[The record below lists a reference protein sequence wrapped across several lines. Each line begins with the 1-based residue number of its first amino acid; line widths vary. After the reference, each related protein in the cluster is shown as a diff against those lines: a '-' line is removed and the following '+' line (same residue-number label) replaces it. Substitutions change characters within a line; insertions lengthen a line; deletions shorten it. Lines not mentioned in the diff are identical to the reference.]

1 FEGSSESVV
10 QADALGGLLRHL
22 DLSSVVIVGGS
33 GGARVSM
40 LTAARHRDR
49 AAALGIWWI
58 TGGVFGLLS
67 LANRYCGGSVPA
79 AWDGGMQ
86 AVADLDEWQEVQQR
100 NPDNRQRFLDQDRDT
115 FVATMERWMAAYRPN
130 HPE

>member
-1 FEGSSESVV
+1 MATAIIDGLTISYDLIGTGGRAWTITPGGRFSKDDPGIREFAEALAERGNQVVIWDRPNCGASSVAFEGTSESVV

-22 DLSSVVIVGGS
+22 DLPPAVIAGGS

-67 LANRYCGGSVPA
+67 
-79 AWDGGMQ
+79 
-86 AVADLDEWQEVQQR
+86 
-100 NPDNRQRFLDQDRDT
+100 
-115 FVATMERWMAAYRPN
+115 
-130 HPE
+130 